1 MKGLFSGGENSLSH
15 INAGVMISLKNVSIL
30 CGESG
35 QATRINQA
43 ITQFVWNNK
52 VKIKYRTLIGQKE
65 QGGLDMRDFQ
75 IINDALEVVFV
86 RRLSESNIY
95 QLIFT
100 KTLCTPG

>member
-1 MKGLFSGGENSLSH
+1 MF
-15 INAGVMISLKNVSIL
+15 SLKNVSIL
-30 CGESG
+30 CGGESG

-75 IINDALEVVFV
+75 IINDALEVVLL
-86 RRLSESNIY
+86 RLSDSNIY

-100 KTLCTPG
+100 KKFCTPG